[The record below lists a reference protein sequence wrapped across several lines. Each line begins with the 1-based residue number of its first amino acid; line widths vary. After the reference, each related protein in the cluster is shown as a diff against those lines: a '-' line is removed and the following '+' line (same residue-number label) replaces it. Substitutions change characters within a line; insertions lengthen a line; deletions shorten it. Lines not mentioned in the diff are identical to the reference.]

1 MAGMAAR
8 ATIASS
14 AASIINFLIF
24 FSSSVERDSSVP
36 HVEQRSN
43 PLMNLGPCLYASAV
57 CAVEHDPKSLLPRAL
72 GMGRHYLPSCREG
85 FFSETRG
92 GHPEADRTQRLT
104 CTFGVS
110 NPRGHRGEAFRPR
123 MVQCGHVFRVADAF
137 LRAVERDVRHAAR
150 AYSDPW
156 QVGGGAR
163 PTRATAP
170 ARGAASQRERV
181 GDSSA
186 AST

>member
-57 CAVEHDPKSLLPRAL
+57 CVVEHDPKSLLQERWGWDASIHRVTWKAHSRKPSF
-72 GMGRHYLPSCREG
+72 RHKL
-85 FFSETRG
+85 FSE
-92 GHPEADRTQRLT
+92 
-104 CTFGVS
+104 S
-110 NPRGHRGEAFRPR
+110 
-123 MVQCGHVFRVADAF
+123 
-137 LRAVERDVRHAAR
+137 
-150 AYSDPW
+150 
-156 QVGGGAR
+156 
-163 PTRATAP
+163 
-170 ARGAASQRERV
+170 
-181 GDSSA
+181 
-186 AST
+186 